1 MALDHIRHEAS
12 MMLSDV
18 NARLA
23 DAEGQ
28 LAKGTFRQKV
38 NAAGELS
45 FLRGQKEMIE
55 ARMKVID
62 TAPADE
68 AETPLRW
75 LKEEVFNLKL
85 RLNSW
90 IVGG

>member
-1 MALDHIRHEAS
+1 MALDHIRHEVS

-18 NARLA
+18 NARLTV
-23 DAEGQ
+23 AEGQ
-28 LAKGTFRQKV
+28 LAKCNLLRQKV

-62 TAPADE
+62 TAPADA
-68 AETPLRW
+68 AETPL
-75 LKEEVFNLKL
+75 L
-85 RLNSW
+85 
-90 IVGG
+90 VG